1 MMSWW
6 VSGEPRVEGPET
18 MNPLIRKLER
28 FTRLSDADK
37 RLLQKLAPVARQ

>member
-1 MMSWW
+1 
-6 VSGEPRVEGPET
+6 

-37 RLLQKLAPVARQ
+37 RLLQQAASARIPRRPAAAGACRHRSGG